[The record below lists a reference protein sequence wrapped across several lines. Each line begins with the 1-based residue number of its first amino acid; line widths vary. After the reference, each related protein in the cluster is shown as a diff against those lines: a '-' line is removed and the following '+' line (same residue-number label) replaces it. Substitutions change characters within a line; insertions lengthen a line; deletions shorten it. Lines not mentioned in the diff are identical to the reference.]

1 MTLQTSGQI
10 SISQIN
16 TEVAD
21 VNSNSLATLAANSH
35 EYKTALDNLQNAPH
49 AMSEWY
55 GYDDDII
62 WEHTITV
69 GASSYTPGKTT
80 FTRYGFDSDDFD
92 YTLGSSVDMGTCS
105 ESNPR
110 WAAAIG
116 RQNVHVGW
124 VLWDSQE
131 GGNLQIYLWRATGT
145 TPTTNTGFTS
155 VQIQTIV
162 PDVGTFGVGPL
173 ARTDASSYE
182 LRTAAPAFDKWIW
195 THGTN
200 GVTLN
205 SSPFHTT
212 VGATSTIRWY

>member
-55 GYDDDII
+55 GYDDDIL
-62 WEHTITV
+62 WEHEIVV
-69 GASSYTPGKTT
+69 GHSTYGAKTT
-80 FTRYGFDSDDFD
+80 FHRYGFDSDDFD

-124 VLWDSQE
+124 FLWDSQE

>member
-10 SISQIN
+10 SISQII
-16 TEVAD
+16 TDVAGT
-21 VNSNSLATLAANSH
+21 NSNSLATLAAASH
-35 EYKTALDNLQNAPH
+35 EYRAQFDNLQNAPH

-62 WEHTITV
+62 WEHTIVV
-69 GASSYTPGKTT
+69 GASAYTPGKTT

-124 VLWDSQE
+124 FLWDSQE
-131 GGNLQIYLWRATGT
+131 GGNLQIYLWRATGST
-145 TPTTNTGFTS
+145 ATGNTGFTS
-155 VQIQTIV
+155 VQIQTIT
-162 PDVGTFGVGPL
+162 GGNTYGVGPL
-173 ARTDASSYE
+173 ARTDASYE

-195 THGTN
+195 THGDV
-200 GVTLN
+200 GGLN
-205 SSPFHTT
+205 ASPFHTT
-212 VGATSTIRWY
+212 VGATSTIRWR

>member
-16 TEVAD
+16 TEVAGA
-21 VNSNSLATLAANSH
+21 NSNSLATLAAASN

-62 WEHTITV
+62 WEHTIVV

-80 FTRYGFDSDDFD
+80 FTRYGFDLDDFD
-92 YTLGSSVDMGTCS
+92 YVLGSSSDMGTCS

-124 VLWDSQE
+124 FLWDSQE
-131 GGNLQIYLWRATGT
+131 NGNLQIYLWRATGS
-145 TPTTNTGFTS
+145 TPTGNTGFTS
-155 VQIQTIV
+155 VQIST
-162 PDVGTFGVGPL
+162 GAYGVGPL

-195 THGTN
+195 THGDV
-200 GVTLN
+200 GGLN
-205 SSPFHTT
+205 ASPFHTT
-212 VGATSTIRWY
+212 VGATSTIRWR

>member
-16 TEVAD
+16 TEVAGA
-21 VNSNSLATLAANSH
+21 NSNSLATLAAAST
-35 EYKTALDNLQNAPH
+35 EYRTQFDNLQNAPH

-55 GYDDDII
+55 GYDDTIL

-69 GASSYTPGKTT
+69 EHATRNPTGKNAINM
-80 FTRYGFDSDDFD
+80 YGFDSSAFDFAD
-92 YTLGSSVDMGTCS
+92 QATDFGACS

-124 VLWDSQE
+124 FLWDSQE
-131 GGNLQIYLWRATGT
+131 NGNLQIYLWRATGST
-145 TPTTNTGFTS
+145 AVGNTGFTS
-155 VQIQTIV
+155 VQIST
-162 PDVGTFGVGPL
+162 GAYGVGPL

-195 THGTN
+195 TDGTN

-205 SSPFHTT
+205 SSPFGTD
-212 VGATSTIRWY
+212 GGGSITSTIRWY